1 MEAGK
6 SSYVVA
12 LFCEL
17 ILCQNNLV
25 YLYLITDSVLNLNFY
40 TLPLRQLISTQNI
53 CSGLSANH

>member
-6 SSYVVA
+6 SSYAVA

-40 TLPLRQLISTQNI
+40 ALPLCQLISTQNI